1 MQKNKK
7 DIGKILVYVLGSLTV
22 LSSFFIFFNSVDEN
36 TNKLWGLLPLT
47 LGTTILLLNR
57 FKKIN

>member
-7 DIGKILVYVLGSLTV
+7 DIGKIIVYVLGSLTV
-22 LSSFFIFFNSVDEN
+22 LSSIFIFFNSDNGNV
-36 TNKLWGLLPLT
+36 NKLWGLLPLT

>member
-7 DIGKILVYVLGSLTV
+7 DIGKITAYVLGSLTV
-22 LSSFFIFFNSVDEN
+22 LSSIFIFFNSDN
-36 TNKLWGLLPLT
+36 GNINKLWGLLPLT
-47 LGTTILLLNR
+47 LGITILLLNR

>member
-7 DIGKILVYVLGSLTV
+7 DIGKIVVYALGSLTV
-22 LSSFFIFFNSVDEN
+22 LSSIFIFFNSDNEEYSKWW
-36 TNKLWGLLPLT
+36 TSLPLT
-47 LGTTILLLNR
+47 IGTIILLLNR